1 LFDVSVVTHPAYSS
15 SSAAVARRSMEAWMA
30 EQEEAPVQAGPVSDG
45 KALTNLA
52 VRMAARLRAAK
63 LRSHLRG

>member
-1 LFDVSVVTHPAYSS
+1 VQV
-15 SSAAVARRSMEAWMA
+15 E
-30 EQEEAPVQAGPVSDG
+30 PVDDG
-45 KALTNLA
+45 KTLTNLA

>member
-1 LFDVSVVTHPAYSS
+1 
-15 SSAAVARRSMEAWMA
+15 MEAWMA
-30 EQEEAPVQAGPVSDG
+30 EQEETPVPAEPVSDG

-63 LRSHLRG
+63 LRSMLRG